1 MRSITIRL
9 SADEFAHT
17 ITAIGEWVDA
27 NGCEPMRYKYD
38 HKEAAVLVTIDFPVD
53 AAAKAF
59 AARFNGIC
67 PQPASPNTT
76 QPGTSAASARDR
88 ASAIS

>member
-9 SADEFAHT
+9 GVAEFAAA
-17 ITAIGEWVDA
+17 ITGIGEWLDA
-27 NGCEPMRYKYD
+27 NGCEPTRYKYD
-38 HKEAAVLVTIDFPVD
+38 HKEDAVLVTIDFPVE
-53 AAAKAF
+53 AAAEAF
-59 AARFNGIC
+59 AARFSGIC

-76 QPGTSAASARDR
+76 EPGTSAASARDR